1 MGGESR
7 AGMIMMTT
15 KSEYPEV
22 GYALVEE
29 GDQSNS
35 TEEPRKL
42 LQFLRLQF
50 PILLKKM
57 G

>member
-15 KSEYPEV
+15 KSEYPKV

-29 GDQSNS
+29 EDQSNS
-35 TEEPRKL
+35 TEE
-42 LQFLRLQF
+42 
-50 PILLKKM
+50 
-57 G
+57 